1 MPLPYY
7 LCSVV
12 KKFTIAILM
21 ILYVITTSGV
31 VVNIHYCMGAIASVG
46 YGVHMHDEACDNCG
60 MTDKEGCCHTEYK
73 VVKVEDDHQ
82 LSYAALPLLQTDAA
96 PLEELPQLKTAPS
109 YLLPTTAL
117 QYHSPPDQRA
127 NAVFLHNCVFRI

>member
-46 YGVHMHDEACDNCG
+46 YGLQHHDETCGQCG

-73 VVKVEDDHQ
+73 VVKVEDEHQ
-82 LSYAALPLLQTDAA
+82 LAFPALPMLQMDMALPAEA
-96 PLEELPQLKTAPS
+96 PQVVTVPS
-109 YLLPTTAL
+109 YLLQANAL
-117 QYHSPPDQRA
+117 HYHSPPDQRA